1 MLNINRRK
9 LKAYGDRLGDGIVQV
24 SFTLPVP
31 ASPEAKE
38 AARIYA
44 EKMGL
49 EKVSIATMESMGENF
64 SFFIAYGAARH
75 TIDFANIRVPKVKA
89 KFMDYASLKDY
100 MSRNISRPIVV
111 VGATPGADAHTVGID
126 AIMNMKG
133 LAGDYGLERYPLFHA
148 HNLRSQ
154 VTNEELVA
162 KAVEL
167 KADAILISQVV
178 TQRDSHIKNLKEF
191 LGLVR
196 VNGRISK
203 NAIIIVGGPRID
215 HSLALKLGYDAGFGV
230 GTKPSQVASF
240 IVHEYMKRHGIKER
254 AEAQPST
261 VRCGAQAVQPKLEP
275 EPEPESKPIVQI
287 PTEESVPHK
296 HHHKRIWRGRRHH
309 RPRRDK
315 Q

>member
-1 MLNINRRK
+1 MLNFNRKK

-31 ASPEAKE
+31 ASPEARE

-49 EKVSIATMESMGENF
+49 EKVSIAAMEPMGDNF

-75 TIDFANIRVPKVKA
+75 AIDFAKIRVPKVEA

-100 MSRNISRPIVV
+100 MSRNLSHPIVV
-111 VGATPGADAHTVGID
+111 VGATPGSDAHTVGID

-133 LAGDYGLERYPLFHA
+133 FAGDYGLERYPLFHA

-154 VTNEELVA
+154 ITNEDLVA
-162 KAVEL
+162 KVVEL

-191 LGLVR
+191 LSLVKSD
-196 VNGRISK
+196 GRISK
-203 NAIIIVGGPRID
+203 STVIIVGGPRID
-215 HSLALKLGYDAGFGV
+215 HSLALKLGYDAGFGT

-240 IVHEYMKRHGIKER
+240 IVHEYMKRHGLKER
-254 AEAQPST
+254 NEEQGMQSK
-261 VRCGAQAVQPKLEP
+261 PKLEP
-275 EPEPESKPIVQI
+275 ESEPIAQI
-287 PTEESVPHK
+287 PTEESVQHG
-296 HHHKRIWRGRRHH
+296 HHRRRIWRGRRHH

>member
-1 MLNINRRK
+1 MLNIDRK
-9 LKAYGDRLGDGIVQV
+9 KIRAYGDRLDDGIVQV
-24 SFTLPVP
+24 SFTLPIPV
-31 ASPEAKE
+31 SPEARE

-64 SFFIAYGAARH
+64 SFFVAYGAARH
-75 TIDFANIRVPKVKA
+75 AIDFTKIRVPKVEVKY
-89 KFMDYASLKDY
+89 MDYASLKDY
-100 MSRNISRPIVV
+100 MSRNISHPIVV

-133 LAGDYGLERYPLFHA
+133 FAGDYGLERYPLFHA

-154 VTNEELVA
+154 ITNEELVA
-162 KAVEL
+162 KAAEL

-191 LGLVR
+191 LGLVKADGR
-196 VNGRISK
+196 VSK

-215 HSLALKLGYDAGFGV
+215 HSLALKLGYDAGFGS
-230 GTKPSQVASF
+230 GTRPSQVASF
-240 IVHEYMKRHGIKER
+240 IVHEYIKRHGIRGR
-254 AEAQPST
+254 AEAQ
-261 VRCGAQAVQPKLEP
+261 AMQPKP
-275 EPEPESKPIVQI
+275 GPESNPEVQI
-287 PTEESVPHK
+287 PAEESMHHK

-309 RPRRDK
+309 RPRRAK